1 MQNISSSLKIGLL
14 AAGAIV
20 AIASCSKDDSLAGN
34 GRINLS
40 AKSTVSSTSAKAAI
54 TSKSLNS
61 DIVITDFRMNLKEF
75 ELEMDSDHE
84 GDDVQGE
91 DNELWNDDGFFDFE
105 DEIELEGPFELDL
118 LSGQIS
124 FISVDVPNG
133 VYEEL
138 EFKFDKSTDDTSE
151 LFGKSILIQ
160 GTLSET
166 AFTFWHDFEDEVEV
180 DFEDPQFDITVQNNV
195 DELLIDFD
203 LTVVFNA
210 TTGVDLSQA
219 TDDNGDGLIEISPTD
234 TDGNNALAQ
243 SIRDSIKAAIDLLD
257 D

>member
-1 MQNISSSLKIGLL
+1 MQNFSSTLKNGLL
-14 AAGAIV
+14 ATGAI
-20 AIASCSKDDSLAGN
+20 ITFASCSKDDSLAGN

-40 AKSTVSSTSAKAAI
+40 AKSTISSTSAKASI
-54 TSKSLNS
+54 TGKSLNS

-75 ELEMDSDHE
+75 ELEMDSDSQ
-84 GDDVQGE
+84 DD
-91 DNELWNDDGFFDFE
+91 DNEQWNDDGFFDFE

-138 EFKFDKSTDDTSE
+138 EFKFDKSTDATSE

-160 GTLSET
+160 GTLHGT
-166 AFTFWHDFEDEVEV
+166 PFIFWHDFEDEVEV
-180 DFEDPQFDITVQNNV
+180 DFEDPQFDIAVQNNV
-195 DELLIDFD
+195 DGLLIDFD
-203 LTVVFNA
+203 LTLVFNA
-210 TTGVDLSQA
+210 TTGVDLSQT
-219 TDDNGDGLIEISPTD
+219 TDGNGDGIIEISPTD
-234 TDGNNALAQ
+234 ADGNNAQAQ
-243 SIRDSIKAAIDLLD
+243 SIRNNIKAAIDLLD